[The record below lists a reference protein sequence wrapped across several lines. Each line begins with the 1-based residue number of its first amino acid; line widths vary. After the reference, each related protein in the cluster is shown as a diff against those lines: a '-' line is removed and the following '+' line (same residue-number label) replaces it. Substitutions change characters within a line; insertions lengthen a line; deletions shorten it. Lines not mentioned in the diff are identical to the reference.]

1 MVSHMVQILD
11 TLGTL
16 NSNSEYDFLS
26 ALNPYVDNLN
36 DPFNIDINPFSN
48 LNINCKFYNEDSFF
62 SEFESCTDIL
72 LLSDNIQSKFS
83 GFCEFISQVKK
94 KNIVFNIIAIQEIWF
109 LTDPDKF
116 YIPGYQK
123 FIFKSRN

>member
-72 LLSDNIQSKFS
+72 LLSDNIQSLPSKFS

-94 KNIVFNIIAIQEIWF
+94 KILYLI
-109 LTDPDKF
+109 LLLYKK
-116 YIPGYQK
+116 YG
-123 FIFKSRN
+123 S

>member
-1 MVSHMVQILD
+1 MVQILD

-94 KNIVFNIIAIQEIWF
+94 KILYLI
-109 LTDPDKF
+109 LLLYKK
-116 YIPGYQK
+116 YG
-123 FIFKSRN
+123 S